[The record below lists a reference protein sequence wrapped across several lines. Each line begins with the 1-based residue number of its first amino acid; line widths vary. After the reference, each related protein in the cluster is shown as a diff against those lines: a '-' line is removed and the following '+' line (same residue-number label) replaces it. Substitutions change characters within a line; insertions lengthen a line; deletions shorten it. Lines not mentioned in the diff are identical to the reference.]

1 MYLLRTNSNY
11 KYVCI
16 EDQSFKIH
24 TTKTDTLKIY
34 TILYLQLKT
43 SIIHSQQQIEIQTK
57 NQTIGSDIIEYSI
70 SKINILFN
78 THIILSKTDNKLYH
92 KTNIN
97 IPKIIEIIQSIL
109 SNNNEMKLKYH
120 KFKDISTNT

>member
-24 TTKTDTLKIY
+24 TTKTDTVKIY

-43 SIIHSQQQIEIQTK
+43 SITHSQQQIEILDK
-57 NQTIGSDIIEYSI
+57 KSDNRFWHYRILYQQDKYS
-70 SKINILFN
+70 F
-78 THIILSKTDNKLYH
+78 
-92 KTNIN
+92 
-97 IPKIIEIIQSIL
+97 Q
-109 SNNNEMKLKYH
+109 
-120 KFKDISTNT
+120 